1 MAKKNEVI
9 EVEAALVDV
18 QARKLLDRV
27 GDYLTEKDWMF
38 STFEEKDCL
47 SFNLRLRDGN
57 VRVFVDTW
65 EGAGWSRILVYSTLP
80 TFVPAQR
87 RQAVADAIARINYVN
102 IFGNLEMDMNDG
114 EVRVRTMVESDAFIG
129 DQMIDRAIRTSLDMA
144 HQYHA
149 ALLGIA
155 FGNALPQDVL
165 EITTPA
171 EGVTVQ

>member
-1 MAKKNEVI
+1 
-9 EVEAALVDV
+9 
-18 QARKLLDRV
+18 
-27 GDYLTEKDWMF
+27 
-38 STFEEKDCL
+38 
-47 SFNLRLRDGN
+47 
-57 VRVFVDTW
+57 
-65 EGAGWSRILVYSTLP
+65 
-80 TFVPAQR
+80 
-87 RQAVADAIARINYVN
+87 
-102 IFGNLEMDMNDG
+102 MNDG

-165 EITTPA
+165 EITTRA